1 MALLLGD
8 ALRQAFMPKHEY
20 QSLREEDKAWHK
32 LQRPL
37 LLISLGFLSIS
48 ILISTF
54 ISLNIVFP
62 ADPLNR
68 PFCNDLRIQPLPI
81 NFTTVATASSSV
93 RGAGNGRDSDLFP
106 GAFYLTDQET
116 VDYYWM
122 VVFVPSSLVFVA
134 SVVYLVAGIV
144 VAYTAPARHGCL
156 RVVEN
161 NYCASRRGG
170 VRCLSILNLAF
181 AIIFGLLALF
191 LGSTLLTLGS
201 RCSVPLF
208 WCYEIASWGLV
219 ILYGGTAFF
228 LRRKAAAVLD
238 ESDFAGHNLGVEM
251 LEAHPLEVTPEVERR
266 VNEGFKAWMGPSLL
280 SSDEEDDETD
290 DYQEVPNQSRTNSTR
305 QRV

>member
-1 MALLLGD
+1 MALIGD
-8 ALRQAFMPKHEY
+8 ALRQAFMPKYEY
-20 QSLREEDKAWHK
+20 ESLREEDKAWHK
-32 LQRPL
+32 LQRPIVLFL
-37 LLISLGFLSIS
+37 LGLVSVV
-48 ILISTF
+48 ILISTI
-54 ISLNIVFP
+54 ISLSIVFP
-62 ADPLNR
+62 IDPLNR

-81 NFTTVATASSSV
+81 NLTSPVATV
-93 RGAGNGRDSDLFP
+93 RGGSGGGGGAADSDLFP

-122 VVFVPSSLVFVA
+122 VVFAPSALLFVA
-134 SVVYLVAGIV
+134 SVLYLLAGMI
-144 VAYTAPARHGCL
+144 VAYTAPVRHGCL

-228 LRRKAAAVLD
+228 LRRKAAVVLD
-238 ESDFAGHNLGVEM
+238 ESNFTGQNLGVEM
-251 LEAHPLEVTPEVERR
+251 LEAYPLEVTPEVARR

-280 SSDEEDDETD
+280 SSDEEDEPD
-290 DYQEVPNQSRTNSTR
+290 DYQDVSNLSRTNSAR